1 MTLQE
6 GGVYLVWLRDES
18 RAMMARVYV
27 ASRYYLRLQPVN
39 PLLEPVFHKVRDV
52 EFRGRVVKT
61 IRVEKPFGYWPS

>member
-1 MTLQE
+1 MTE
-6 GGVYLVWLRDES
+6 GDVYLVWLRDEC

-27 ASRYYLRLQPVN
+27 ASDTHLRLQPVN
-39 PLLEPVFHKVRDV
+39 PLLEPLYYKARDV